1 MGHYDDPPPDVI
13 EGDGGLEAL
22 RVADRLRFANKLKAW
37 VDVDASGR
45 IVDADYSGGGIIGVT
60 NTRVGTKTFT
70 FEAVP
75 FEDLQATPEI
85 SEDGTT
91 ARFVQTSG
99 GRTGA
104 PFPRRTTRPPYF
116 RLQAPTAWT
125 TLALEIDA
133 DGTSRF
139 EVLGASPFPRQWIYG
154 PDWTLAAKSGLVDMK
169 AWAAEGVQPT
179 TPWGDEDS
187 PALITAVETALE
199 RQLSLTLMRGG
210 SKPRISKIKEGELL
224 TEQGQE
230 GDDLYLLLD
239 GVLRVEVDGEPLA
252 ELGPGAIVGER
263 AVLEGGV
270 RTSSLRAVTKCK
282 VAAANASEVDRKALV
297 ELAEGHRREEPVTP

>member
-1 MGHYDDPPPDVI
+1 
-13 EGDGGLEAL
+13 
-22 RVADRLRFANKLKAW
+22 
-37 VDVDASGR
+37 
-45 IVDADYSGGGIIGVT
+45 
-60 NTRVGTKTFT
+60 
-70 FEAVP
+70 
-75 FEDLQATPEI
+75 
-85 SEDGTT
+85 
-91 ARFVQTSG
+91 
-99 GRTGA
+99 
-104 PFPRRTTRPPYF
+104 
-116 RLQAPTAWT
+116 
-125 TLALEIDA
+125 
-133 DGTSRF
+133 
-139 EVLGASPFPRQWIYG
+139 
-154 PDWTLAAKSGLVDMK
+154 
-169 AWAAEGVQPT
+169 VQPT

-282 VAAANASEVDRKALV
+282 VAAENASEVDRKALV